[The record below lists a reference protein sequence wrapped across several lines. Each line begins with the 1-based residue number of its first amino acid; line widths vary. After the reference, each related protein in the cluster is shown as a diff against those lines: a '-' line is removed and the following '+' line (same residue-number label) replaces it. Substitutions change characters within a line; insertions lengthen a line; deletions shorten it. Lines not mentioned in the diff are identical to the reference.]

1 MLEALQYEFMRNAL
15 AAGLLAAVAC
25 GIVGVYVVVKRIV
38 FISGGIA
45 HTSFGGIGLGYFLGI
60 NPIIG
65 ALFFAL
71 GSGLAIGLVT
81 RRTRLPE
88 DTAIGV
94 LWAMGMALGVI
105 LIGLTP
111 GYAPDLMSYLF
122 GNILTVP
129 FSDLLLMLVLDA
141 VILGTVVAL
150 YKEYLVV
157 SFDEEYATAVG
168 MPVERLWL
176 LLLGMI
182 ALTVVVLIRVVGM
195 ILVIALLTF
204 PAAMAR
210 QFTHSMKTMMVL
222 SVALGALFTVGG
234 LALSYALR
242 LPSGATIIL
251 LAGWCLAHA
260 QTGRGASR
268 ATDGGAGIKSDAGR
282 PSPAQRDSAQASLG
296 SRGCVPPT
304 GLTLPQREE
313 GVHERTEREHYD
325 QHSDCHPCWPGF
337 YRDPD
342 VK

>member
-65 ALFFAL
+65 ALLFAL
-71 GSGLAIGLVT
+71 GASLTIGVVT
-81 RRTRLPE
+81 RRTKLPE

-94 LWAMGMALGVI
+94 LWAMGMALGVV

-129 FSDLLLMLVLDA
+129 PHDLMLMLVLDA
-141 VILGTVVAL
+141 VILGVVVAL

-157 SFDEEYATAVG
+157 SFDEEYATAIG
-168 MPVERLWL
+168 MPVEKLWL

-182 ALTVVVLIRVVGM
+182 ALTVVILIRVVGM

-210 QFTHSMKTMMVL
+210 QFTHNMKTMMVL
-222 SVALGALFTVGG
+222 SVLLGALFTVGG
-234 LALSYALR
+234 LALSYSLR

-251 LAGWCLAHA
+251 LGGCSLAISLLVA
-260 QTGRGASR
+260 RLR
-268 ATDGGAGIKSDAGR
+268 AR
-282 PSPAQRDSAQASLG
+282 R
-296 SRGCVPPT
+296 
-304 GLTLPQREE
+304 
-313 GVHERTEREHYD
+313 
-325 QHSDCHPCWPGF
+325 
-337 YRDPD
+337 
-342 VK
+342 